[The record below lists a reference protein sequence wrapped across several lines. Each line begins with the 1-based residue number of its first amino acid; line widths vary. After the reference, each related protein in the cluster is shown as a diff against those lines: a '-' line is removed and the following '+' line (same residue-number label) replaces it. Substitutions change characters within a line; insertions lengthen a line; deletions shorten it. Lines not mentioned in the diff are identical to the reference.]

1 MTTTPA
7 RTRAALALAPLLAAL
22 AVGAPAARAA
32 APPQVASVDRAPED
46 LPPPALFVAGTSAK
60 PLAVANLDVAVRI
73 VGHLAETRTTLVF
86 SNPNDRRVAGDLYFP
101 LPAGATVAGYA
112 LDVEGRLVDGVVV
125 AKEEARRIFEA
136 ETRKG
141 VDPGLVEWTQ
151 GNVFKTRVFPI
162 PPRGTRTIQVT
173 WVSELEVDARGA
185 ARFVLPLGFEK
196 AVGKAHVRV
205 EVVKAA
211 APPVVA
217 TGPAGLAFE
226 RADESWVAELSSAGK
241 PLAKALSITLPDVA
255 RQPAQLERGEGG
267 EVRFVVRDAPSIP
280 AAGAPVAARAVRLVW
295 DASMSRDKAD
305 HAREIGVVERWLRGL
320 PAGARVDLRVLRNEL
335 GPSQAF
341 TLPAQLPELVAAL
354 RGLAYDGGTR
364 MGALGAALAPG
375 ADVVV
380 VVTDGLHTFGE
391 ADVAPTG
398 GAPVF
403 VLTGAGARQNPA
415 FLAALANPTGGAVI
429 DLGRVDDAAAAGALG
444 RPAFTYLGARVVRGL
459 VDGLHPTGP
468 TPLTGPLLLTGRLQ
482 SDEAELEL
490 SYGVGGKVTGTTRVV
505 LRAAAASRG
514 RMVERAW
521 AQAAL
526 ADMLAAPS
534 PDDAAIAELGQRYG
548 IVTPGTS
555 LLVLENLGQYLEHGV
570 RPPASWPELRAEYDK
585 ARSAQQQAVADARRS
600 RLDEV
605 YEAWQQ
611 EVAWWS
617 ASHEVAPGFRYREAS
632 GGKTAMADE
641 EASGAVPPPPP
652 SRPPAEP
659 APEMAASEDR
669 RDTAEPKKK
678 AKDEAGDGDAGPEA
692 AIALKP
698 WDPDTPYLRALKAAK
713 ADGRFAVYLAQR
725 KEFGASP
732 AFYLDCSDFF
742 AKAGEGA
749 TGIQVLSNL
758 AELELEEPALM
769 RVLAHRLTQLEKY
782 DDAILV
788 FRAVKALR
796 PDEPQSWRD
805 LALALAKSAAKAP
818 RDEKAARLG
827 EAVKLLAEVVGRR
840 WDRFDG
846 IELISLWELNRWW
859 TDARAAGVETFPL
872 EARFERKLDVDV
884 RIVMTWDADMTDMD
898 LHVLEPTG
906 EEAFYSHNRT
916 TIGGAVSR
924 DFTQGY
930 GPEVYTLRKAL
941 HGTYQ
946 VKTKFFGS
954 SAAQLI
960 GAVTLQVDVYT
971 NYGRSNEQRRSMTLR
986 LTDRKEEFV
995 VGEIE
1000 L

>member
-1 MTTTPA
+1 MTTPA
-7 RTRAALALAPLLAAL
+7 ASRLLGPLLAAAL
-22 AVGAPAARAA
+22 AAAA
-32 APPQVASVDRAPED
+32 APPARAADPVVASATRAPD
-46 LPPPALFVAGTSAK
+46 RLPPPALFIAGASAT
-60 PLAVANLDVAVRI
+60 PLAVARLDVAVRI

-86 SNPNDRRVAGDLYFP
+86 SNPNDRAVAGDLYFP

-112 LDVEGRLVDGVVV
+112 LDVAGRLVDGVVV
-125 AKEEARRIFEA
+125 PKQEARRIFEA

-162 PPRGTRTIQVT
+162 PARGTRTVQVT
-173 WVSELEVDARGA
+173 WVSELAVDDRGA
-185 ARFVLPLGFEK
+185 ARFILPLGFDK
-196 AVGKAHVRV
+196 AVGEAHVRV

-217 TGPAGLAFE
+217 VGPAGLAFV
-226 RADESWVAELSSAGK
+226 RADESWVAELSSEGK
-241 PLAKALSITLPDVA
+241 PLDKALTVTLPEVA
-255 RQPAQLERGEGG
+255 RRPAQLERGLDG
-267 EVRFVVRDAPSIP
+267 EVRFALRDAPVAP
-280 AAGAPVAARAVRLVW
+280 PAGAPIAARAVRLLW
-295 DASMSRDKAD
+295 DASLSREHAD
-305 HAREIGVVERWLRGL
+305 HAREIGVLERWLRTL
-320 PAGARVDLRVLRNEL
+320 PAGARVELRVLRNEL
-335 GPSQAF
+335 GPQRGFA
-341 TLPAQLPELVAAL
+341 LPAQLPDLVAAL

-364 MGALGAALAPG
+364 MGALASAFGPG
-375 ADVVV
+375 ADVIVV
-380 VVTDGLHTFGE
+380 VSDGLHTFGAAE
-391 ADVAPTG
+391 LTPPP

-415 FLAALANPTGGAVI
+415 LLAALANPTGGSVI
-429 DLGRVDDAAAAGALG
+429 DLGHTDDAAAAARLG
-444 RPAFTYLGARVVRGL
+444 RPAFTYVGARVVRGL

-468 TPLTGPLLLTGRLQ
+468 RPLTGPLLLTGRLR

-490 SYGVGGKVTGTTRVV
+490 SYGVGGQVTGTTRVV
-505 LRAAAASRG
+505 VRAADAGRG

-526 ADMLAAPS
+526 ADLLAVPS
-534 PDDAAIAELGQRYG
+534 PDEQAVAELGQRYG

-555 LLVLENLGQYLEHGV
+555 LLVLESLGQYLEHGV
-570 RPPASWPELRAEYDK
+570 RPPASWPELQAQYDA
-585 ARSAQQQAVADARRS
+585 ARSEQQAVAAATRAS

-605 YEAWQQ
+605 YGAWKE

-617 ASHEVAPGFRYREAS
+617 APHDVAPGFRYRDTQEYKSAAGPGSEEA
-632 GGKTAMADE
+632 AP
-641 EASGAVPPPPP
+641 ASGAAMAPPPM
-652 SRPPAEP
+652 E
-659 APEMAASEDR
+659 AASEEELADVPS
-669 RDTAEPKKK
+669 AKKE
-678 AKDEAGDGDAGPEA
+678 AKPEGDAGPEA

-713 ADGRFAVYLAQR
+713 ADARFATYLAQR
-725 KEFGASP
+725 EVFGGSP
-732 AFYLDCSDFF
+732 AFFLDCADFF
-742 AKAGEGA
+742 AGAGDEA
-749 TGIQVLSNL
+749 TGLQVLSNL

-769 RVLAHRLTQLEKY
+769 RVLAHRLTQLERY
-782 DDAILV
+782 EDAILV

-805 LALALAKSAAKAP
+805 LALALAKSAAKAAGA
-818 RDEKAARLG
+818 EKKERLG
-827 EAVKLLAEVVGRR
+827 EAVGLLAEVVARR

-846 IELISLWELNRWW
+846 IELIALWELNRWW
-859 TDARAAGVETFPL
+859 TDARAAGVAAFPL
-872 EARFERKLDVDV
+872 EARFEKKLDVDV
-884 RIVMTWDADMTDMD
+884 RVVMTWDADMTDMD

-941 HGTYQ
+941 HGTYK
-946 VKTKFFGS
+946 VKTKFYGS

-986 LTDRKEEFV
+986 LTDAKEEFV